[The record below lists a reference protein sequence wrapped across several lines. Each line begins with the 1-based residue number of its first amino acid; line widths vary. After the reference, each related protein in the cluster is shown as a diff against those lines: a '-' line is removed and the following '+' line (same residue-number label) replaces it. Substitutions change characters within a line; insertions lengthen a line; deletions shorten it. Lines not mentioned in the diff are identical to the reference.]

1 MSEPEFS
8 RPFDP
13 DRLSRG
19 AITLTIS
26 AKEDERAALAKRFDL
41 LALPHL
47 SAELTISSL
56 PGGEIEVTGRL
67 SAKVVQPCAITLA
80 PVESDIEEELEG
92 RFTFKNERRPAQE
105 EFSMAD
111 LSEAEPIGPEGLD
124 LGEWAAQ
131 SLALALPPYP
141 RAPGAE
147 LPEELTGSKVSP
159 FDALK
164 LLKGKAK
171 P

>member
-1 MSEPEFS
+1 MSAPEFS

-19 AITLTIS
+19 AVDLTIT
-26 AKEDERAALAKRFDL
+26 AKEEERAALARRFDL

-47 SAELTISSL
+47 SAELTISPL
-56 PGGEIEVTGRL
+56 PGGEFEVAGRL
-67 SAKVVQPCAITLA
+67 IAKVVQPCAITLA

-92 RFTFKNERRPAQE
+92 RFTAKKERRPAQE
-105 EFSMAD
+105 EYSMAE
-111 LSEAEPIGPEGLD
+111 LSEAEAIGPEGLD
-124 LGEWAAQ
+124 LGEWVAQ
-131 SLALALPPYP
+131 GLALALPPYP

-159 FDALK
+159 FAVLK
-164 LLKGKAK
+164 NLKKDD
-171 P
+171 